1 MTVLAAV
8 ARLVGAIAPAAGTD
22 PLRPGAVALPN
33 WTPVAAAAVA
43 FAACWLAAIGAA
55 HALATAFGRR

>member
-1 MTVLAAV
+1 MAVLAAV
-8 ARLVGAIAPAAGTD
+8 AGLVAPVAPAAGTD
-22 PLRPGAVALPN
+22 PLPPGAVALPN
-33 WTPVAAAAVA
+33 WAPLVAAAVA